1 MGHNIK
7 KRAFTLVELLVAGS
21 IAIIVVGGAVALW
34 LMTQE
39 IWIKERAKS
48 ASLQDVQITIERIK
62 REMQMSD
69 SNKIF
74 FHTASDGT
82 SDVTYDAISFPL
94 AIDDDHDGF
103 LETDAATKIYW
114 DQTVIYHVWHDD
126 TLDLDELRRTVF
138 LQRNNALSA
147 ADRQL
152 QVDQVVL
159 LGTGDDASIPE
170 YTVGKQSTRSIFK
183 AKSISLKA
191 IPQYREFDGYYD
203 NPDPTKPD
211 TVRTEDLITFG
222 SAVLT
227 SGYHTIKF
235 KVPEVTGKNPLS
247 TGYAFGIDLLKFTP
261 SGTAREGEG
270 FVGLT
275 YPDGSSGVAGS
286 SGDARST
293 VNTSSLS
300 GGIWSNNYYLDYAAN
315 SVDDYLTLRFYYDR
329 WNETTFLDGVA
340 KNVVVEF
347 SDTNGRG
354 GTETNKEYIVRLEGN
369 EITWEANAQVQSPQI
384 GSEALAAGTSNITYR
399 NIISS
404 NYMDASGRLIS
415 VKFRAGDNLE
425 DHHLTIQEAYIVQR
439 DDRASGSGLPYDGLP
454 PPPAPDGMPSIPITF
469 NYCDLDPRNDP
480 VHHAEQS
487 GLPVPLA
494 SGNGV
499 TIEPGGYA
507 WSNWIELE
515 GPTDNAFNLDK
526 TKDYLITFYVKTAG
540 FADSQEVLYW
550 NDTTLS
556 ASDPIDKKHAF
567 KIASSTDTSYA
578 ATQQWS
584 TIPGVTIDA
593 QTAVYGVDDV
603 AVTYV
608 DSSVMETPA
617 SFTSQ
622 VCDTG
627 VETPSYSTMDWTAI
641 TNNPDAS
648 LTMKVRTAN
657 TKSALEADGDWTTIP
672 GITLS
677 SNPASLASL
686 TKQRYVQFKA
696 EFYANLSDSISSHI
710 TDDADDPADH
720 QYPGDEDYDITSV
733 LKDVSIYWPGNTTMV
748 DIGGYFTKKPNYGK
762 FTIEIDGKKL
772 IKGIE
777 VKLAA
782 TEKCSAGRDITRSTS
797 AEVEPRNTNK

>member
-1 MGHNIK
+1 MRHNIK
-7 KRAFTLVELLVAGS
+7 KCAFTLVELLVAGS

-74 FHTASDGT
+74 FYTASDG
-82 SDVTYDAISFPL
+82 TYDAISFPL
-94 AIDDDHDGF
+94 AIDDDKDGF
-103 LETDAATKIYW
+103 LETDATTKIYW

-126 TLDLDELRRTVF
+126 TLDLDELKRTVF

-147 ADRQL
+147 ANRQL
-152 QVDQVVL
+152 QIDKVVL

-170 YTVGKQSTRSIFK
+170 YTAGKQSTRSIFK
-183 AKSISLKA
+183 AKSISLEA
-191 IPQYREFDGYYD
+191 TPQYREFDGY
-203 NPDPTKPD
+203 NAD
-211 TVRTEDLITFG
+211 TQRTENLITFG

-227 SGYHTIKF
+227 GGYHTIKF
-235 KVPEVTGKNPLS
+235 KVTGKNPS
-247 TGYAFGIDLLKFTP
+247 PSCTGYALGIDLLKFTP
-261 SGTAREGEG
+261 PGTVQEGEG

-275 YPDGSSGVAGS
+275 YPDSSSGVAGS
-286 SGDARST
+286 SSGDTISV
-293 VNTSSLS
+293 VNTRSLS

-315 SVDDYLTLRFYYDR
+315 SIDDYLTLRFYYNR
-329 WNETTFLDGVA
+329 WNETTFLDGIA

-347 SDTNGRG
+347 SDTNGQG
-354 GTETNKEYIVRLEGN
+354 GTETSEEYIARLEGN
-369 EITWEANAQVQSPQI
+369 EITWEANTQVQSPQI
-384 GSEALAAGTSNITYR
+384 GSEALAAGTNNITYR
-399 NIISS
+399 NVISS

-425 DHHLTIQEAYIVQR
+425 DHHLTIQEAYIVQK
-439 DDRASGSGLPYDGLP
+439 DDSETGSGLPYDGLP
-454 PPPAPDGMPSIPITF
+454 SMPSIPITF
-469 NYCDLDPRNDP
+469 NHCDLDPRNDP
-480 VHHAEQS
+480 AHHVEQS
-487 GLPVPLA
+487 GLPT
-494 SGNGV
+494 SDTGNDV

-515 GPTDNAFNLDK
+515 GPTSNAFNLDK

-540 FADSQEVLYW
+540 FAESQEVLYW

-567 KIASSTDTSYA
+567 KIASSTDTNYA

-593 QTAVYGVDDV
+593 QTAIYGVEDV

-608 DSSVMETPA
+608 DSSVLEAPA

-627 VETPSYSTMDWTAI
+627 VETPSYGTMDWTAV

-648 LTMKVRTAN
+648 LTMKVRTAA
-657 TKSALEADGDWTTIP
+657 TKTALEADGDWTAIS

-696 EFYANLSDSISSHI
+696 EFYANPSDGISSHI

-720 QYPGDEDYDITSV
+720 QYPRDEDYDITSV

-748 DIGGYFTKKPNYGK
+748 DIGGYFTKKSNYGK

-772 IKGIE
+772 IKGVE

-782 TEKCSAGRDITRSTS
+782 TERCSAGRDITRSTLV
-797 AEVEPRNTNK
+797 EVEPRNTNK